1 MKEGWHVI
9 QRRGFRR
16 GRGVASTRGSRTAG
30 AAGVDFRGRQV
41 SPWSQ
46 WAPSA
51 MTTEDILNSHPSK
64 GAPCIFKRVGTEK
77 RWESLSDFCDMV
89 EKTFSNEG
97 GNWVELEHSFYF

>member
-1 MKEGWHVI
+1 MARDTEAWLP
-9 QRRGFRR
+9 QRKRPGFRTQKPD
-16 GRGVASTRGSRTAG
+16 SW

-51 MTTEDILNSHPSK
+51 MTTEDILNSHSSK
-64 GAPCIFKRVGTEK
+64 GAPCIFKRVGTER

-97 GNWVELEHSFYF
+97 GNWVELEHRFYF